1 MRQIHFITPILIIV
15 IILFMLCK
23 NYNVINI
30 KRAGFWD
37 DILHVSNE
45 QELIDKK
52 VLFKTI
58 NFMLTETEEDDPK
71 LIRFVQSLIK
81 YESKTSANLT
91 DKNRK
96 DFSRFGQS
104 TYIDTVLKSKRNG
117 FFIEAGVFNG
127 EDYSNS
133 LFFELERDWTGLLIE
148 PIPSLYKQI
157 LSKNRKAFTI
167 NCCIANNRPFV
178 RKFQLD
184 NVLSSKMDQGLEA
197 KNKKIIYIP
206 CFSLS
211 TILKAINVNKVDYFS
226 LDVEGA
232 ELEVLKSTNLNKL
245 DITTFSV
252 EHNKSHETKIEIKN
266 FLEAN
271 NYMILKESNNS
282 DSYFIKK

>member
-1 MRQIHFITPILIIV
+1 
-15 IILFMLCK
+15 MLCK

-81 YESKTSANLT
+81 YESKTNANLT

-104 TYIDTVLKSKRNG
+104 TYIDTVLKSKRSG
-117 FFIEAGVFNG
+117 FFVEAGVFNG

-157 LSKNRKAFTI
+157 VSKNRKAFTI

-184 NVLSSKMDQGLEA
+184 NVLSNKMDF
-197 KNKKIIYIP
+197 KNKTIIYIP
-206 CFSLS
+206 CFSLN

-226 LDVEGA
+226 LDVEGS
-232 ELEVLKSTNLNKL
+232 ELEVLKGINLKKL

-252 EHNKSHETKIEIKN
+252 GHNKSHETKIEIKK